1 DPSQL
6 PVMII
11 SLAGGDL
18 QRLTDLALDVVQPQ
32 LEQLPG
38 VGQANVLGGLE
49 REVEVLY
56 HSDRLRENSLTPA
69 LLHQLITLQHLSVPA
84 GSLES
89 DGVRY
94 TARVGRPLASVEE
107 LAQLVIG
114 EAQNPQP
121 T

>member
-1 DPSQL
+1 
-6 PVMII
+6 
-11 SLAGGDL
+11 
-18 QRLTDLALDVVQPQ
+18 
-32 LEQLPG
+32 
-38 VGQANVLGGLE
+38 
-49 REVEVLY
+49 
-56 HSDRLRENSLTPA
+56 RLRENSLTPA

-121 T
+121 TYGMGALVPQVLRLQDVAEVRAVSKPRSGIVRVNGEPALVLQVRAQSGANA